1 MATMQSRG
9 LDVLRRVALVLLVVS
24 AIVSFGLMLHV
35 GQYRLNILMVLFA
48 VWDLSPFVALFLAG
62 IVSSRWPIPVR
73 AVLYALMLLVAGESV
88 VIYGRVVIKHPAQ
101 PAFAFLMVPLVSW
114 VLLIMGLLIAHVVS
128 TKRSGHQPLFR
139 A

>member
-1 MATMQSRG
+1 MAMQSRG
-9 LDVLRRVALVLLVVS
+9 LDMLRGVALVLVVVA

-35 GQYRLNILMVLFA
+35 GQYRLNILMLLFT
-48 VWDLSPFVALFLAG
+48 VWGLSPFAALFVAG
-62 IVSSRWPIPVR
+62 IVSRRWPILVR

-88 VIYGRVVIKHPAQ
+88 VVYGRVVIKHPAQ
-101 PAFAFLMVPLVSW
+101 PAFAFLMVPLISW

-128 TKRSGHQPLFR
+128 TKRSGHKALFR